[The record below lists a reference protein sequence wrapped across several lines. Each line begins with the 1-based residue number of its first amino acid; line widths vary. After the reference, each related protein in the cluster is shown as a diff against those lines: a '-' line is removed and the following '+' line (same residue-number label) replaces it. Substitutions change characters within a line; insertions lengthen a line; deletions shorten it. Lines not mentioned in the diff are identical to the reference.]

1 MSEKGTHCCSRSAEE
16 EWLALKS
23 IAKRLL
29 KNAVSEKKA
38 WKRKVESLKTILS
51 LCDKMASAD
60 GTDAPEKIDG
70 ALYEQAFELVCA
82 HQNASIAWLHRRLR
96 VSYRTATQLI
106 EELERDNV
114 VGPPNHVG
122 FRDVLRDP
130 LGRQI

>member
-1 MSEKGTHCCSRSAEE
+1 
-16 EWLALKS
+16 
-23 IAKRLL
+23 
-29 KNAVSEKKA
+29 
-38 WKRKVESLKTILS
+38 
-51 LCDKMASAD
+51 MASAD
-60 GTDAPEKIDG
+60 GTDAPEEIDG